1 MALTRSRIDVILWL
15 LQYNPAPAR
24 GNKKGRLKVKKL
36 NCDKFTDLNY
46 GENRRIY
53 KSELDHIQY
62 AGEKAESESIQDLY
76 GEKAEAAT
84 AIGEGRNDELFA
96 RIAALNEWNRNIERD
111 LLSKDDKVRQR
122 ARIRAA
128 AMTDAVDVI
137 NVGGV
142 WKVTPRKGGSE

>member
-1 MALTRSRIDVILWL
+1 MRNFEK
-15 LQYNPAPAR
+15 Y
-24 GNKKGRLKVKKL
+24 
-36 NCDKFTDLNY
+36 TDLNY

-62 AGEKAESESIQDLY
+62 AGESPDRESVQDLY

-84 AIGEGRNDELFA
+84 AIGEDRNDELYA
-96 RIAALNEWNRNIERD
+96 RIAALNEWNKNIERD

-128 AMTDAVDVI
+128 AMTDAVDVV
-137 NVGGV
+137 NEGGV
-142 WKVTPRKGGSE
+142 WKVRARKGGNE